1 MTFLSK
7 EKFVQVCKMQDAL
20 NIKAAGVD
28 WKTQNLGW
36 DTAVFTE
43 AAEAM
48 NHLGWE
54 WWKQPTANLAQAQL
68 EVIDILHFAISGL
81 LVNSNGD
88 LENLYDQLDAAFNA
102 MEPDQ
107 VAHLQSWTAIEC
119 LKEIALNAVVD
130 NFGFAV
136 YLTVQAAATLGM
148 NENEVYDMYIGKNVL
163 NQFRKANG
171 YKEGTYIK
179 MWYGREDNEYLTEV
193 MNSYSNEGITATA
206 EQLTERLYETYN
218 AVKVAQH

>member
-1 MTFLSK
+1 MAFLSK
-7 EKFVQVCKMQDAL
+7 QQFINVCQMQDAL

-28 WKTQNLGW
+28 WKEQNLGW

-54 WWKQPTANLAQAQL
+54 WWKKPTPNLDQARL
-68 EVIDILHFAISGL
+68 EVIDILHFAVSGL
-81 LVNSNGD
+81 LVNSTDD
-88 LENLYDQLDAAFNA
+88 LSDLHDQIENAVTN
-102 MEPDQ
+102 MKPEQ
-107 VAHLQSWTAIEC
+107 VSELLSWNSIDC
-119 LKEIALNAVVD
+119 LKEIALNSVVN

-136 YLTVQAAATLGM
+136 YLAVQTAATLGL
-148 NENEVYDMYIGKNVL
+148 NENEVYDMYVGKNVL

-179 MWYGREDNEYLTEV
+179 MWFGKEDNEYLTAV
-193 MNSYSNEGITATA
+193 MGEYSNEGITPTPG
-206 EQLTERLYETYN
+206 QLTDRLYETYN